1 MHRVHIYTVHIYICI
16 HTGMLLATQI
26 AVRHSEHPHK
36 QSQHPW
42 PHPAP
47 LSGCT
52 GWKSTDDKPCVQGG
66 SRTPSPASG
75 KASPCTNLAGEA
87 VALGAGRT
95 RRLSQLTSH
104 GTWPL
109 ELSSL
114 ELVPV
119 AEPGWKGNC
128 IKLFNDE
135 SEAGRRRAVPQPP
148 PPAEQGETP
157 QRQPGA
163 TATSHGCSTHT
174 GPDPANGPR
183 GGGGPHAK

>member
-1 MHRVHIYTVHIYICI
+1 
-16 HTGMLLATQI
+16 MLLATQI

-52 GWKSTDDKPCVQGG
+52 GWKSTGDNPCVQGG

-135 SEAGRRRAVPQPP
+135 SEAAGRRRAVPQPP

-183 GGGGPHAK
+183 GGGVPTPNERGHPL